1 MVVETNVEKKDI
13 HITNHVLVESGFI
26 RLALATV
33 GETMS
38 FACGGH
44 CGVQCGEG
52 IRDRPVV
59 RREIVL

>member
-1 MVVETNVEKKDI
+1 MKKKDI
-13 HITNHVLVESGFI
+13 HITNHVLVESWFV
-26 RLALATV
+26 RLGLAAV
-33 GETMS
+33 GEAMS